1 MTATQTRSIASMLTD
16 FTPKHVPADRVTVFT
31 APGERIIVKSDADD
45 IPEEVVELIDYELK
59 IKEAFAAGRE
69 SGQVEASVLFE
80 AEKVRLER
88 EFQEQLAGAEVTF
101 LEQTGARI
109 SAQIDEGLKAIAS
122 DLSGSL
128 AAVIVPLVENNM
140 REHAV
145 HAFATEI
152 GQLTKGLEAIDA
164 DISGPT
170 HLLDA
175 LRIRPDFDPTRFTL
189 TEANQA
195 ELSLRLDNTVVE
207 TRLGRLIDSL
217 RDHVR

>member
-1 MTATQTRSIASMLTD
+1 MTATQSKSIASMLTD
-16 FTPKHVPADRVTVFT
+16 FTPKLVPADRVTVFT
-31 APGERIIVKSDADD
+31 APGERIAIKPDFDDA
-45 IPEEVVELIDYELK
+45 PEEVVELIDYELK

-69 SGQVEASVLFE
+69 SGQVESSVLFE

-109 SAQIDEGLKAIAS
+109 ASQIEDGLKAIAS

-140 REHAV
+140 RERAV
-145 HAFATEI
+145 AAFVTEI
-152 GQLTKGLEAIDA
+152 ELLTTGQAGITANIT
-164 DISGPT
+164 GPL

-175 LRIRPDFDPTRFTL
+175 LRNRPDFETMRFTM

-195 ELSLRLDNTVVE
+195 ELSLRLDDAVVE

-217 RDHVR
+217 KDHIR

>member
-1 MTATQTRSIASMLTD
+1 MTAPQPRSIASMLTD
-16 FTPKHVPADRVTVFT
+16 FTPQHVPADRVTVFT
-31 APGERIIVKSDADD
+31 APGERITIKTDIDD
-45 IPEEVVELIDYELK
+45 SPEEVVELIDYELK

-109 SAQIDEGLKAIAS
+109 SAQLDEGLKTIES

-128 AAVIVPLVENNM
+128 AAVLVPLIEVNM
-140 REHAV
+140 RERAV
-145 HAFATEI
+145 SAFASEI
-152 GQLTKGLEAIDA
+152 ERLTMGYEGITAK
-164 DISGPT
+164 ISGPS
-170 HLLDA
+170 HLLDV
-175 LRIRPDFDPTRFTL
+175 LRNRPGFDLTRFSL
-189 TEANQA
+189 SEANQA
-195 ELSLRLDNTVVE
+195 ELSLRLDDTVIE

-217 RDHVR
+217 RDHIR

>member
-16 FTPKHVPADRVTVFT
+16 FTPQHVPADRVTVFS
-31 APGERIIVKSDADD
+31 APSERITIKTDIDDA
-45 IPEEVVELIDYELK
+45 PEEVVELIDYELK

-88 EFQEQLAGAEVTF
+88 EFQEQLAGAEITF

-109 SAQIDEGLKAIAS
+109 SAQLDEGLKAVAS

-128 AAVIVPLVENNM
+128 AAVLVPLIEADM
-140 REHAV
+140 RERAV
-145 HAFATEI
+145 DAFANEI
-152 GQLTKGLEAIDA
+152 DRLTKGYEGITAS
-164 DISGPT
+164 ISGPP
-170 HLLDA
+170 HLLDV
-175 LRIRPDFDPTRFTL
+175 LRNRSGFDSTRFSL
-189 TEANQA
+189 SEANQA
-195 ELSLRLDNTVVE
+195 ELSLRLDDAVVE

-217 RDHVR
+217 RDHIR

>member
-16 FTPKHVPADRVTVFT
+16 FTPQHVPADRVTVFT
-31 APGERIIVKSDADD
+31 TPGERITIKADANDT
-45 IPEEVVELIDYELK
+45 PEEVVELIDYELK

-101 LEQTGARI
+101 LEQTGAHI
-109 SAQIDEGLKAIAS
+109 SAQMEEGLKAIAA

-128 AAVIVPLVENNM
+128 TAVLVPLIEGDM
-140 REHAV
+140 RQRAV
-145 HAFATEI
+145 SAFASEI
-152 GQLTKGLEAIDA
+152 DRLTKGYEGITAN
-164 DISGPT
+164 ISGPP
-170 HLLDA
+170 HLLDS
-175 LRIRPDFDPTRFTL
+175 LRNQSGFDLTRFTL

-195 ELSLRLDNTVVE
+195 ELSLRLDDAVVE

-217 RDHVR
+217 RDHIR

>member
-31 APGERIIVKSDADD
+31 APGERITIIPDADD
-45 IPEEVVELIDYELK
+45 VPEEVVELIDYELK

-69 SGQVEASVLFE
+69 SGQTEASVLFE

-109 SAQIDEGLKAIAS
+109 SAQMDEGLKAIAS

-128 AAVIVPLVENNM
+128 AAVILPLVENNM

-145 HAFATEI
+145 QAFATEI
-152 GQLTKGLEAIDA
+152 EQLTKGLEAITA
-164 DISGPT
+164 NISGPR

-175 LRIRPDFDPTRFTL
+175 FRNRTDFDPMRFTL
-189 TEANQA
+189 IEADQA

-207 TRLGRLIDSL
+207 TRLGHLIDSL